1 MNKSSVADN
10 PMRLLGVFAH
20 PDDEAFCAGGTF
32 AKYVAAGAEVMVI
45 SATRGEAGQIR
56 SARAAT
62 RQMLAQVREQELQQ
76 ACQRLGI
83 QHAVCL
89 DYADG
94 RLQDVEQA
102 VLTRQIGEIIHT
114 FQPDLIIVHRNGKG
128 WGAALR
134 NAWSAGTNHAERMTF
149 TQLRAS
155 AANSAVHTT
164 SSAITSRVVSLPVS
178 RRASCSR

>member
-1 MNKSSVADN
+1 MNKRSVADN

-56 SARAAT
+56 SAGAAT

-94 RLQDVEQA
+94 RLQEVEQE

-114 FQPDLIIVHRNGKG
+114 FQPDLII
-128 WGAALR
+128 
-134 NAWSAGTNHAERMTF
+134 TF
-149 TQLRAS
+149 SPDGGYGHPDHIAIS
-155 AANSAVHTT
+155 AATT
-164 SSAITSRVVSLPVS
+164 AAYIRSR
-178 RRASCSR
+178 